1 MNAVEAILAL
11 LRNVLWGTEVPAGI
25 DSLDSGEWNRVL
37 GIAAAQG
44 IVSLLYDAVA
54 ALPESAAV
62 PGDILA
68 LWKKHT
74 DANESKFK
82 RISLVAEAQE
92 RGWKKKGIPY
102 VMLKGLALAGL
113 YRHPEHR
120 PCGDIDWYFPS
131 PEAWNDACKLA
142 EKVTGGPLR
151 KDSDG
156 DVSYIWN
163 GVVIEHHRGW
173 SHLSSRRAARILG
186 VPASE
191 DGRLSPEEELLM
203 LNGHILHHMSVTGCG
218 LRQFADLAAA
228 YAAHQGK
235 YDPEAFFA
243 RMRKLGLG
251 RWIALLHS
259 ALVELTGVDA
269 ECLPVP
275 PAGRQADVDRIV
287 RLVFTDGNFGLPKER
302 RFSGFATR
310 AFLFVRYCPG
320 EFFARLSSL
329 LLGRLK
335 NGVK

>member
-1 MNAVEAILAL
+1 
-11 LRNVLWGTEVPAGI
+11 
-25 DSLDSGEWNRVL
+25 
-37 GIAAAQG
+37 
-44 IVSLLYDAVA
+44 
-54 ALPESAAV
+54 
-62 PGDILA
+62 
-68 LWKKHT
+68 
-74 DANESKFK
+74 
-82 RISLVAEAQE
+82 
-92 RGWKKKGIPY
+92 
-102 VMLKGLALAGL
+102 
-113 YRHPEHR
+113 
-120 PCGDIDWYFPS
+120 
-131 PEAWNDACKLA
+131 
-142 EKVTGGPLR
+142 
-151 KDSDG
+151 
-156 DVSYIWN
+156 
-163 GVVIEHHRGW
+163 
-173 SHLSSRRAARILG
+173 

-235 YDPEAFFA
+235 YDPETFSA

-251 RWIALLHS
+251 RWTALLHS

-320 EFFARLSSL
+320 EFFARFFSL
-329 LLGRLK
+329 LRGRLK

>member
-54 ALPESAAV
+54 ALPESAGV
-62 PGDILA
+62 PEDLLA

-82 RISLVAEAQE
+82 RISLVADAQE

-173 SHLSSRRAARILG
+173 SHLSSRRASRVLG
-186 VPASE
+186 TPAIK
-191 DGRLSPEEELLM
+191 DGRLSPGDELLM
-203 LNGHILHHMSVTGCG
+203 LIGHILHHMTVTGCG
-218 LRQFADLAAA
+218 LRQFADLAVA
-228 YAAHQGK
+228 YASHRGK
-235 YDPEAFFA
+235 YDREAFSA
-243 RMRKLGLG
+243 RLEELGLL
-251 RWIALLHS
+251 RVTALLHA
-259 ALVELTGVDA
+259 ALVEFTGVDA
-269 ECLPVP
+269 KCLPVP
-275 PAGRQADVDRIV
+275 PSGRREDVDRIV
-287 RLVFTDGNFGLPKER
+287 RLVFRDGNFGLPKER
-302 RFSGFATR
+302 RFSGFASR
-310 AFLFVRYCPG
+310 AFLFLRYCPA
-320 EFFARLSSL
+320 EFFARYFSL
-329 LLGRLK
+329 LRGRLK
-335 NGVK
+335 NGVN